1 MKKIIAAFDGLRFS
15 ESTKEYSIY
24 MAKHCNAHLVGVFL
38 DDFTLQSYTYAD
50 VAAYGSKWAEK
61 VDVLDKEDKEKRNL
75 SVQLFEE
82 ACQHAGIDYSVHR
95 DKNIAFQDLLHETI
109 FSDLLII
116 NGNETFTNYPQPAP
130 TRFLKDLMAE
140 AECPVMIVPNTY
152 KPVQKLVMLYDGN
165 PSSVHA
171 LKMFSYIFP
180 ALKQLDTEIITV
192 KEEKQNLHL
201 PDNKLMKEF
210 MKRHY
215 PEAKY
220 IVLKGD
226 AEDEITTYLKV
237 QSAEEL
243 VVLGAYERSMVS
255 RWFKSS
261 MADRLLADV
270 NVPLF
275 IAHKK

>member
-1 MKKIIAAFDGLRFS
+1 MKKIIAAFDGLRLS

-50 VAAYGSKWAEK
+50 VAAYGSKWEEK
-61 VDVLDKEDKEKRNL
+61 VNILDKEDKEKRNL
-75 SVQLFEE
+75 SVQLFED
-82 ACQHAGIDYSVHR
+82 ACQYAGINYSVHR
-95 DKNIAFQDLLHETI
+95 DKNIAFQDLLHETT

-116 NGNETFTNYPQPAP
+116 NSNETFTSYPQPGP
-130 TRFLKDLMAE
+130 TRFLKDLLAE
-140 AECPVMIVPNTY
+140 AECPVMVVPNTY
-152 KPVQKLVMLYDGN
+152 KSIQKLVLLYDGN
-165 PSSVHA
+165 PSSVYA
-171 LKMFSYIFP
+171 LKMFSYLFP
-180 ALKQLDTEIITV
+180 ALKPLGTEVITV

-210 MKRHY
+210 MKRHF

-237 QSAEEL
+237 QSEDVLA
-243 VVLGAYERSMVS
+243 VLGAYDRSMVS
-255 RWFKSS
+255 RWLKSS
-261 MADRLLADV
+261 MADRLLADI

-275 IAHKK
+275 IA

>member
-1 MKKIIAAFDGLRFS
+1 MKKIIAAFDGLRLS

-50 VAAYGSKWAEK
+50 VAAYGSKWEEK
-61 VDVLDKEDKEKRNL
+61 VNVFDKEDKEKRDI
-75 SVQLFEE
+75 SVQLFED
-82 ACQHAGIDYSVHR
+82 ACQEAGLNYSVHR

-116 NGNETFTNYPQPAP
+116 SSNETFTNYPQPAP
-130 TRFLKDLMAE
+130 TRFLKDLLAE
-140 AECPVMIVPNTY
+140 AECPVMVVPYAY
-152 KPVQKLVMLYDGN
+152 KPIQKLVLLYDGN

-171 LKMFSYIFP
+171 LKMFSYLFP
-180 ALKQLDTEIITV
+180 ALKPLETEVITV

-201 PDNKLMKEF
+201 PDNRLMKEF
-210 MKRHY
+210 MKRHF
-215 PEAKY
+215 PDANY

-226 AEDEITTYLKV
+226 AEDEITTYLKM
-237 QSAEEL
+237 QNAEVL
-243 VVLGAYERSMVS
+243 AVLGAYDRSMVS
-255 RWFKSS
+255 RWFKRS
-261 MADRLLADV
+261 MADSLLANV